1 MIRWLLTRVKL
12 VALAALVLP
21 WLFAGY
27 TYYDNNRIKNVLDN
41 GVEATADIEGGTRTK
56 RRRSGTSFSVNLAW
70 KDRDGKPRTAEKV
83 SISSTF
89 ANTIIRDDLLTRDTL
104 KIKYLVDEVT
114 ETPIVLED
122 VSMIDPLQFLVTLLP
137 VSILGGIA
145 FFLLWRREKRAVA

>member
-1 MIRWLLTRVKL
+1 MIGWLLTRVKL

>member
-70 KDRDGKPRTAEKV
+70 EDRDGKPRTAEKV